1 MIIQMKKKL
10 RDNEFLMKVGS
21 KVRKYRKAKRLSMQ
35 VVGDAIGM
43 NISNLS
49 FLERGKT
56 NPHLLTLKAIA
67 EVLDVDVTDFI

>member
-1 MIIQMKKKL
+1 MKKKL
-10 RDNEFLMKVGS
+10 RDNDFLIKVGS

-35 VVGDAIGM
+35 FVGDAIGM

-56 NPHLLTLKAIA
+56 NSHLLTLKAIA
-67 EVLDVDVTDFI
+67 EVLDVDVTDFF